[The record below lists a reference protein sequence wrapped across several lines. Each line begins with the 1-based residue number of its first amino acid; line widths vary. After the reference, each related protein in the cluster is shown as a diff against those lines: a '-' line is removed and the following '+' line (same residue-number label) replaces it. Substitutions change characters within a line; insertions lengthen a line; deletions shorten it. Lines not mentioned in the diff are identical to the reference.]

1 VSPLSSTAA
10 PVEARLHDASRQ
22 LEAILLRQI
31 IQTSGVFKGGE
42 GAGSAVRAGMFAEA
56 LADAVAGAGG
66 IGLADQMERS
76 LGGAASP
83 AGRPNLAPSPVPGPG
98 ALPSLSLPAAMLPT
112 QGRISSPFGARLDP
126 FTHTEAE
133 HRGLDVAAAEGA
145 PIRTPLDGVVVRAGP
160 RGGYGNAVEIDH
172 GNGLVTLYGHASEVG
187 VAPGEHVQ
195 AGQQIGRVGQ
205 TGRATGPH
213 LHFEVRV
220 SGRPVDPARVL
231 KTYALRAEG
240 SPGTGP

>member
-1 VSPLSSTAA
+1 MSPLSSTAA
-10 PVEARLHDASRQ
+10 PAEARLHDAARQ

-31 IQTSGVFKGGE
+31 IETSGVFKGGE
-42 GAGSAVRAGMFAEA
+42 GAGSSVRAGMFAEA
-56 LADAVAGAGG
+56 LADAVASAGG
-66 IGLADQMERS
+66 IGLASQVERS
-76 LGGAASP
+76 LVPGGLATP
-83 AGRPNLAPSPVPGPG
+83 PHAPSPAPGPG
-98 ALPSLSLPAAMLPT
+98 ALPPLALPT
-112 QGRISSPFGARLDP
+112 HGRISSAFGARKDP

-133 HRGLDVAAAEGA
+133 HRGIDVAAAEGA
-145 PIRTPLDGVVVRAGP
+145 PIRAPLDGVVVRAGP

-187 VAPGEHVQ
+187 VAPGDRVL
-195 AGQQIGRVGQ
+195 AGQQIARVGQ

-220 SGRPVDPARVL
+220 GGRPVDPARVL
-231 KTYALRAEG
+231 KTYAPRAEG